1 MYYHF
6 KFYFEIATE
15 IIEMA
20 IFLLEIVTK
29 SFEQG
34 EKHSKPASKP
44 KISKIFA
51 TKTEY
56 SFEINQF
63 RTSLPF
69 T

>member
-1 MYYHF
+1 MYYKF

-20 IFLLEIVTK
+20 VFVTK

-51 TKTEY
+51 TKIKNPI
-56 SFEINQF
+56 EINQF
-63 RTSLPF
+63 RTSLADR
-69 T
+69 